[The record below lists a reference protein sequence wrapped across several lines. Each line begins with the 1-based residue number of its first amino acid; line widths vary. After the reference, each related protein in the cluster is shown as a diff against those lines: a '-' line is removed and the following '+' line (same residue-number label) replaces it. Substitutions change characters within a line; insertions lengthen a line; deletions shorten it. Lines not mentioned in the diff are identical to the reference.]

1 MADLHQRVS
10 CYRFVETL
18 KKETRMLRSIAVSG
32 TALMLILAGC
42 DGGGNGKTA
51 TINASN
57 QYVEQLKGLS
67 EANRGL
73 ALRRAIQDA
82 GQRCKRVESS
92 GYQENYKNL
101 SVWTARCSDGEWSLF
116 IAPNGDVQVR
126 SCKEVK
132 TLGLPECR
140 FDSKPVRQAAR

>member
-1 MADLHQRVS
+1 MQEKAAMIGRMAG
-10 CYRFVETL
+10 
-18 KKETRMLRSIAVSG
+18 AG
-32 TALMLILAGC
+32 AALMLMLAGC
-42 DGGGNGKTA
+42 DGGGTTKTTA
-51 TINASN
+51 VSPSN
-57 QYVEQLKGLS
+57 QYVEKLKALS

-92 GYQENYKNL
+92 GYQENYKNM

-126 SCKEVK
+126 SCKDVK
-132 TLGLPECR
+132 TLGLPPCR
-140 FDSKPVRQAAR
+140 FEAKRA